1 MSAKISRR
9 SHRPLAL
16 VLSAVLP
23 LTAAIAANASEVN
36 ASEVKVS
43 SFGYDSEDST
53 EFIQKALASGAKK
66 VILDRQAGPWY
77 TLPLKMPSNI
87 EFVLEPGVELVA
99 KRGAFRGIRDYLLE
113 LSSVTNVIVRGGEGS
128 ALRMWKCDYQKPP
141 YEPGE
146 WRHALTLRKGCRNI
160 LVENLRM
167 LQSGG
172 DGIGVSGTD
181 ITIRNCV
188 CDGNHR
194 QGMSVFSA
202 ENLLVENCV
211 FSNTSGTAPQA
222 GVDLE
227 PDHGYE
233 KLKNIVFRNCVS
245 YGNAGAGFL
254 TCLIQLTGDSAPV
267 DITFENCRSWSTRLD
282 TVVVCKTE
290 LGMRPVTGQVRYV
303 NCAFGPSKL
312 GAVKLHSIPGDGL
325 DVSFEDTVL
334 TNSTD
339 GCAVLASGIVPAQRR
354 MDGVD
359 FGKLTVFGD
368 GDWFRCDNP
377 GTGPVT
383 NVTGDITVVSSN
395 GARRIE
401 RIDGDWVSRN
411 LPVFDGGRPV
421 PGPAKLPGLDS
432 VRVEDL
438 CPGELAPTEPV
449 TILSSAPLI
458 FFADKPGICRFAM
471 RQICAVPGRRMS
483 TGFLTIAP
491 VEGGKGER
499 FRMPGAEP
507 GEVAYNASHRGFYR
521 IVPPKGMKTRLR
533 IDSTSVPVAI
543 DATRNRVKIAAMK
556 KRPFELQFAAAG
568 DPFTLVAYGDGY
580 YRFGVSVL
588 DAKGGQRESDD
599 MVDGLFVAHGEKGD
613 APGFCKVRFCPA
625 SQPHFDHVG
634 LSLHGGG
641 GFFFLSGAKKWR

>member
-1 MSAKISRR
+1 MSAKINRR

-23 LTAAIAANASEVN
+23 FTAAIVAS

-53 EFIQKALASGAKK
+53 EFIRKALASGAKK

-383 NVTGDITVVSSN
+383 NVTGEITVVSSN

-401 RIDGDWVSRN
+401 RIDGDWVARN

-499 FRMPGAEP
+499 FRIPGAEP
-507 GEVAYNASHRGFYR
+507 GEVAYDASRRGFYR

>member
-1 MSAKISRR
+1 MSVKINRR

-23 LTAAIAANASEVN
+23 FTAAIAANVSEVN

-383 NVTGDITVVSSN
+383 NVTGEITVVSSN

-401 RIDGDWVSRN
+401 RIDGDWVARN

-438 CPGELAPTEPV
+438 CRGELAPTEPG

>member
-1 MSAKISRR
+1 MSVKISRR

-23 LTAAIAANASEVN
+23 FTAAIAAS

-53 EFIQKALASGAKK
+53 EFIMKALASGAKK
-66 VILDRQAGPWY
+66 VILDHQAGPWY

-202 ENLLVENCV
+202 ENLQVENCV

-290 LGMRPVTGQVRYV
+290 LGMRPVTGQVRYA
-303 NCAFGPSKL
+303 NCAFGPSKEA
-312 GAVKLHSIPGDGL
+312 AVKLQSLPGDGF
-325 DVSFEDTVL
+325 DVRFEDTVL
-334 TNSTD
+334 TNSIQ
-339 GCAVLASGIVPAQRR
+339 GCAVLAKWDVPAQRR

-368 GDWFRCDNP
+368 GDWFRCAIP

-383 NVTGDITVVSSN
+383 NVAGEIAVVSSN

-401 RIDGDWVSRN
+401 RIDGDWVARN
-411 LPVFDGGRPV
+411 LPVFNGGKPV
-421 PGPAKLPGLDS
+421 PKAAKLPDPVS
-432 VRVEDL
+432 VKVEDL
-438 CPGELAPTEPV
+438 CPGELAPTEPFA
-449 TILSSAPLI
+449 ILSPAPLV
-458 FFADKPGICRFAM
+458 FFADKPGICRFVM

-491 VEGGKGER
+491 VEGGKGKR
-499 FRMPGAEP
+499 FRIPGAEP
-507 GEVAYNASHRGFYR
+507 GEVAYNASRRGFYR

-543 DATRNRVKIAAMK
+543 DATRYRVKIAAMK
-556 KRPFELQFAAAG
+556 KRPFELQFSAAG
-568 DPFTLVAYGDGY
+568 EPFAFVAYGDGY

>member
-1 MSAKISRR
+1 MSVKINRR

-23 LTAAIAANASEVN
+23 FTAAIAANVSEVN

-53 EFIQKALASGAKK
+53 EFIRKALASGAKK

-383 NVTGDITVVSSN
+383 NVTGEITVVSSN

-401 RIDGDWVSRN
+401 RIDGDWVARN

-507 GEVAYNASHRGFYR
+507 GEVAYNASRRGFYR

-543 DATRNRVKIAAMK
+543 DATRSRVKIAAMK

>member
-1 MSAKISRR
+1 MSVKISRR

-23 LTAAIAANASEVN
+23 FTAAIAAS

-43 SFGYDSEDST
+43 SFGYDNEDST
-53 EFIQKALASGAKK
+53 EFIMKALASGAKK
-66 VILDRQAGPWY
+66 VILDHQAGPWY

-202 ENLLVENCV
+202 ENLQVENCV

-290 LGMRPVTGQVRYV
+290 LGMRPVTGQVRYA
-303 NCAFGPSKL
+303 NCAFGPSKEA
-312 GAVKLHSIPGDGL
+312 AVKLQSLPGDGF
-325 DVSFEDTVL
+325 DVRFEDTVL
-334 TNSTD
+334 TNSIQ
-339 GCAVLASGIVPAQRR
+339 GCAVLAKWDVPAQRR

-368 GDWFRCDNP
+368 GDWFRCAIP

-383 NVTGDITVVSSN
+383 NVAGEIAVVSSN

-401 RIDGDWVSRN
+401 RIDGDWVARN
-411 LPVFDGGRPV
+411 LPVFNGGKPV
-421 PGPAKLPGLDS
+421 PKAAKLPDPVS
-432 VRVEDL
+432 VKVEDL
-438 CPGELAPTEPV
+438 CPGELAPTEPFA
-449 TILSSAPLI
+449 ILSPAPLV
-458 FFADKPGICRFAM
+458 FFADKPGICRFVM

-491 VEGGKGER
+491 VEGGKGKR
-499 FRMPGAEP
+499 FRIPGAEP
-507 GEVAYNASHRGFYR
+507 GEVAYNASRRGFYR

-543 DATRNRVKIAAMK
+543 DATRYRVKIAAMK
-556 KRPFELQFAAAG
+556 KRPFELQFSAAG
-568 DPFTLVAYGDGY
+568 EPFAFVAYGDGY

>member
-1 MSAKISRR
+1 MSGKINQR

-23 LTAAIAANASEVN
+23 FAAAIAASASEAN

-53 EFIQKALASGAKK
+53 EFIRKALASGAKK

-99 KRGAFRGIRDYLLE
+99 KRGAFRDIHVNLLE
-113 LSSVTNVIVRGGEGS
+113 LSSVSNVVLRGGEGS

-141 YEPGE
+141 YEASE
-146 WRHALTLRKGCRNI
+146 WRAALKIWNGCRNI
-160 LVENLRM
+160 LVENLRL

-172 DGIGVSGTD
+172 DGIGVTGTD

-194 QGMSVFSA
+194 QGMSVFNV

-227 PDHGYE
+227 PNHAPE

-245 YGNAGAGFL
+245 YGNTGAGFL
-254 TCLIQLTGDSAPV
+254 TCLIQQTGDSLPV
-267 DITFENCRSWSTRLD
+267 GITFENCRAWSNRQDAVLVFKP
-282 TVVVCKTE
+282 TV
-290 LGMRPVTGQVRYV
+290 GIRQVTGLVRYA
-303 NCAFGPSKL
+303 NCAFGPSKEA
-312 GAVKLHSIPGDGL
+312 AVKLQSLPGDGF
-325 DVSFEDTVL
+325 DVRFEDTVL
-334 TNSTD
+334 TNSIQ
-339 GCAVLASGIVPAQRR
+339 GCAVLAKWDVPAQRR

-368 GDWFRCDNP
+368 GDWFRCAIP

-383 NVTGDITVVSSN
+383 NVAGEIAVVSSN
-395 GARRIE
+395 GTRRIE
-401 RIDGDWVSRN
+401 RIDGDWVARN
-411 LPVFDGGRPV
+411 LPVFDGGKPV
-421 PGPAKLPGLDS
+421 PEAAKLPGLDS

-438 CPGELAPTEPV
+438 CPGELAPTEPI
-449 TILSSAPLI
+449 TLGRFAPLV
-458 FFADKPGICRFAM
+458 FFADKPGRCRFVM
-471 RQICAVPGRRMS
+471 RQICAVPGCKIS
-483 TGFLTIAP
+483 TGFLTIEP

-499 FRMPGAEP
+499 IRMPGVEP
-507 GEVAYNASHRGFYR
+507 DEIAYDARRRGFYR
-521 IVPPKGMKTRLR
+521 IIMPKRMRTRPR
-533 IDSTSVPVAI
+533 IDSTSVPLAI
-543 DATRNRVKIAAMK
+543 DATRGKVMVTAMK
-556 KRPFELQFAAAG
+556 KRPFELQFSAAG
-568 DPFTLVAYGDGY
+568 EPFAFVAYGDGY

-588 DAKGGQRESDD
+588 DAKGCQRELDD

-613 APGFCKVRFCPA
+613 APGFCKARFCPA
-625 SQPHFDHVG
+625 SQPHFDHIG

>member
-1 MSAKISRR
+1 MSVKINRR

-23 LTAAIAANASEVN
+23 FAAAIAASASEVT

-53 EFIQKALASGAKK
+53 EFIRKALASGAKK

-146 WRHALTLRKGCRNI
+146 WRHALTIRKGCRNI
-160 LVENLRM
+160 LVENLRL

-172 DGIGVSGTD
+172 DGLSVSGTD
-181 ITIRNCV
+181 IIIRNCV

-194 QGMSVFSA
+194 QGMSVFDV

-227 PDHGYE
+227 PDHSYQ
-233 KLKNIVFRNCVS
+233 KLKDIVFRNCVS
-245 YGNAGAGFL
+245 YGNTGAGFL
-254 TCLIQLTGDSAPV
+254 TCLIQQTGDSLPV
-267 DITFENCRSWSTRLD
+267 GITFENCRAWSNRQDACVAFRTAVGIRQ
-282 TVVVCKTE
+282 
-290 LGMRPVTGQVRYV
+290 VTGLVRYA
-303 NCAFGPSKL
+303 NCAFGPSKEA
-312 GAVKLHSIPGDGL
+312 AVKLQSLPGDGF
-325 DVSFEDTVL
+325 DVRFEDTVL
-334 TNSTD
+334 TNSIQ
-339 GCAVLASGIVPAQRR
+339 GCAVLAKWDVPAQRR

-359 FGKLTVFGD
+359 FGNLTVFGD
-368 GDWFRCDNP
+368 GDWFRCAIP

-383 NVTGDITVVSSN
+383 NVTGEIAVVSSN

-401 RIDGDWVSRN
+401 RIDGDWVVRN

-449 TILSSAPLI
+449 TILSPAPLI

-483 TGFLTIAP
+483 TGFLAIEP

-499 FRMPGAEP
+499 FRIPGAEP
-507 GEVAYNASHRGFYR
+507 GEVAYNASRRGFYR
-521 IVPPKGMKTRLR
+521 IIPPKGMKTRLR

-543 DATRNRVKIAAMK
+543 DATRYRVKIAAMK
-556 KRPFELQFAAAG
+556 NRPFELQFAAAG

-613 APGFCKVRFCPA
+613 APGFCKARFCPA
-625 SQPHFDHVG
+625 SQPHFEHVG

-641 GFFFLSGAKKWR
+641 GFFFLSGAKKWQ

>member
-23 LTAAIAANASEVN
+23 FMAAIAAS

-53 EFIQKALASGAKK
+53 EFIRKALASGAKK

-227 PDHGYE
+227 PDHGYQ

-254 TCLIQLTGDSAPV
+254 TCLIQLTGDSLPV

-383 NVTGDITVVSSN
+383 NVTGEITVVSSN

-401 RIDGDWVSRN
+401 RIDEDWVARN

-449 TILSSAPLI
+449 TILSSAPLV
-458 FFADKPGICRFAM
+458 FFADKPGRCRFVM

-499 FRMPGAEP
+499 FRIPGAEP
-507 GEVAYNASHRGFYR
+507 GEVAYDASRCGFYR

-543 DATRNRVKIAAMK
+543 DATRSRVKIAAMK
-556 KRPFELQFAAAG
+556 NRPFELQFAAAG

>member
-23 LTAAIAANASEVN
+23 FTAAIAAN

-194 QGMSVFSA
+194 QGMSVFDV

-227 PDHGYE
+227 PDHGYQ

-359 FGKLTVFGD
+359 FGRLTVFGD

-383 NVTGDITVVSSN
+383 NVTGEITVVSSN

-401 RIDGDWVSRN
+401 RIDGDWVARN

-449 TILSSAPLI
+449 TILRSAPLV

-499 FRMPGAEP
+499 FRIPGAEP
-507 GEVAYNASHRGFYR
+507 GEVAYNASHSGFYR

-556 KRPFELQFAAAG
+556 KRPFELQFATAG

-588 DAKGGQRESDD
+588 DAKGCQRESDD

>member
-23 LTAAIAANASEVN
+23 FTAAIAAS

-53 EFIQKALASGAKK
+53 EFIRKALASGAKK

-99 KRGAFRGIRDYLLE
+99 KRGAFRDIRVNLLE
-113 LSSVTNVIVRGGEGS
+113 LSSVSNVVLRGGEGS

-141 YEPGE
+141 YEPSE
-146 WRHALTLRKGCRNI
+146 WRAALKIWKGCRNI
-160 LVENLRM
+160 LVENLRL

-172 DGIGVSGTD
+172 DGIGVTGTD

-227 PDHGYE
+227 PNHSYQ

-245 YGNAGAGFL
+245 YDNTGAGFL
-254 TCLIQLTGDSAPV
+254 TCLIQQTGESAPV
-267 DITFENCRSWSTRLD
+267 DITFENCRAWGNRQDAYVAFRTAVGIRQ
-282 TVVVCKTE
+282 
-290 LGMRPVTGQVRYV
+290 VTGLVRYA
-303 NCAFGPSKL
+303 NCAFGPSNEA
-312 GAVKLHSIPGDGL
+312 AVRLHSIPGDGL

-334 TNSTD
+334 TNSIQ
-339 GCAVLASGIVPAQRR
+339 GCAVLARWDVPAQKR

-359 FGKLTVFGD
+359 FGNLTVFGD
-368 GDWFRCDNP
+368 GDWFRCAIP

-383 NVTGDITVVSSN
+383 NVTGEITVVSSN

-401 RIDGDWVSRN
+401 RIDGDWVARN
-411 LPVFDGGRPV
+411 LPVFNGGKPV
-421 PGPAKLPGLDS
+421 PKAAKLPDPVS
-432 VRVEDL
+432 VKVEDL
-438 CPGELAPTEPV
+438 CPGELAPTEPFA
-449 TILSSAPLI
+449 ILSSAPLV
-458 FFADKPGICRFAM
+458 FFADKPGRCRFVM

-483 TGFLTIAP
+483 TGFLTIEP

-499 FRMPGAEP
+499 FRIPGAEP
-507 GEVAYNASHRGFYR
+507 GEVAYDASRRGFYR